1 MENNKKSVGLVRVSS
16 HTQDDLHGG
25 SGLQFQQEKIE
36 QYCKLHDIELL
47 DILSDV
53 CSGSFETRD
62 GIEEVKQMVIEGK
75 VSRILIWNT
84 SRCFRSMLN
93 FSRFYEFLKK
103 YKVELVSISEGISS
117 LSKHGSMVFGI
128 MCSISE
134 YEREIIKERMMSGKL
149 TKLKNGERKFGGRMV
164 YGYENKNGE
173 IVVNQNEGKVVKFIF
188 SKMNKLMKQNL
199 TKTKRTQKLLKSLKR
214 KGYSFKG
221 KDFSNQNVK
230 SILNNK
236 FYMGVMTYGDITSNH
251 NHDTLI
257 SKRLYNKVNQEV
269 HYE

>member
-1 MENNKKSVGLVRVSS
+1 MKNNNKSVGLVRVSS

-25 SGLQFQQEKIE
+25 TGLQFQQEKIK
-36 QYCKLHDIELL
+36 QYSKLHDIDLL

-53 CSGSFETRD
+53 CSGSFDTRD
-62 GIEEVKQMVIEGK
+62 GIDEVKRMVENGEIER
-75 VSRILIWNT
+75 VLIWNT

-103 YKVELVSISEGISS
+103 YNVELVSVSEGISS
-117 LSKHGSMVFGI
+117 FSKHGSMVFGI

-173 IVVNQNEGKVVKFIF
+173 IVVNQNESKIVKFIF

-199 TKTKRTQKLLKSLKR
+199 TKTKRTQKLLKSLRR
-214 KGYSFKG
+214 KGYLFKG
-221 KDFSNQNVK
+221 KDFSNQNIK

-236 FYMGVMTYGDITSNH
+236 FYIGEMIYGDIKTNH
-251 NHDTLI
+251 VYDTI
-257 SKRLYNKVNQEV
+257 VSKRLFNKVQ
-269 HYE
+269 YEISM